1 MEYLANFTKS
11 KIELCELWAS
21 WVVLV
26 IKNPPANA
34 GDLREA
40 STNLGS
46 GRSPAWQPIPLFL
59 PGEFHIQRSLAGYI
73 VHRVAKSRTEM
84 T

>member
-40 STNLGS
+40 STIEG
-46 GRSPAWQPIPLFL
+46 IF
-59 PGEFHIQRSLAGYI
+59 
-73 VHRVAKSRTEM
+73 KS
-84 T
+84 